1 MVSPDLELP
10 YVKHLSRDRRMGSL
24 IKSQGPLQLIKRRKQ
39 HLHSYLCASIIS
51 QQLSTKVAS
60 VIHQRF
66 LGLFGGIEPAP
77 RQILDTEDAV
87 LRSIGLSAA
96 KTGYIKSVA
105 QFELDQGMGLKKIGK
120 WSDEDIIAYLTQ
132 IRGVG
137 RWTVEMLL
145 MFALGREDVFA
156 VDDLGIRNAMIGL
169 YHIKSDNPKDLRT
182 SLLKASEPWRP
193 YRSYAC
199 LHLWRWKDGQ

>member
-1 MVSPDLELP
+1 
-10 YVKHLSRDRRMGSL
+10 
-24 IKSQGPLQLIKRRKQ
+24 
-39 HLHSYLCASIIS
+39 LHSYLCASIIS

-66 LGLFGGIEPAP
+66 LGLFGGIEPEP
-77 RQILDTEDAV
+77 RQILDTDDV
-87 LRSIGLSAA
+87 LLRSIGLSAA

-105 QFELDQGMGLKKIGK
+105 RFELDQGMGLKKIGK
-120 WSDEDIIAYLTQ
+120 WSDEEIIEYLTQ

-145 MFALGREDVFA
+145 IFALGREDVFA
-156 VDDLGIRNAMIGL
+156 ADDLGIRNAMIGL
-169 YHIKSDNPKDLRT
+169 YRIKSDDPKAIRS
-182 SLLKASEPWRP
+182 SLLRISETWRP

>member
-1 MVSPDLELP
+1 MTSSLIDLP
-10 YVKHLSRDRRMGSL
+10 YAVHLSRDRKMSSL
-24 IKSQGPLQLIKRRKQ
+24 IRSQGPVQLIKRRKQ

-66 LGLFGGIEPAP
+66 LGLFGGIEPEP
-77 RQILDTEDAV
+77 RQILDTDDV
-87 LRSIGLSAA
+87 LLRSIGLSAA

-105 QFELDQGMGLKKIGK
+105 RFELDQGMGLKKIGK
-120 WSDEDIIAYLTQ
+120 WSDEEIIEYLTQ

-145 MFALGREDVFA
+145 IFALGREDVFA
-156 VDDLGIRNAMIGL
+156 ADDLGIRNAMIGL
-169 YHIKSDNPKDLRT
+169 YRIKSDDPKAIRS
-182 SLLKASEPWRP
+182 SLLRISETWRP

>member
-1 MVSPDLELP
+1 MASSIIALP
-10 YVKHLSRDRRMGSL
+10 YVEHLSRDRKMGS
-24 IKSQGPLQLIKRRKQ
+24 IIQSQGPLHLTKRRKQ
-39 HLHSYLCASIIS
+39 HLHSYLYSSIIS

-66 LGLFGGIEPAP
+66 LGLFGGVEPSP
-77 RQILDTEDAV
+77 LQILDTDDAIF
-87 LRSIGLSAA
+87 RSIGLSSA

-120 WSDEDIIAYLTQ
+120 WSDEEIIAYLTQ

-145 MFALGREDVFA
+145 IFALGREDVFA

-169 YHIKSDNPKDLRT
+169 YRIKSDDTKALRI
-182 SLLKASEPWRP
+182 SLLKTSERWRP
-193 YRSYAC
+193 FRSYAC